1 MLLAGCTANEQAGK
15 GSSSNQGEKK
25 VLTLNNENEPTSFDP
40 PIGFNNVSWQGLN
53 NLMEGL
59 TRLNEKHEP
68 SPAMAEKWEISEDGK
83 TYTFHLRDGI
93 KWSNGDPVK
102 ASDFE
107 YAWKRLLD
115 PKTGSSA
122 SFLAYMIEGGEAF
135 NSGKGNKE
143 DVKVSAVNDKTL
155 KVTLAYPQKSFL
167 NMTANPAFFL
177 SMNR

>member
-1 MLLAGCTANEQAGK
+1 
-15 GSSSNQGEKK
+15 
-25 VLTLNNENEPTSFDP
+25 
-40 PIGFNNVSWQGLN
+40 
-53 NLMEGL
+53 
-59 TRLNEKHEP
+59 RLNEKHEP
-68 SPAMAEKWEISEDGK
+68 FPAMAEKWEISEDGK

-135 NSGKGNKE
+135 NSGKGK
-143 DVKVSAVNDKTL
+143 
-155 KVTLAYPQKSFL
+155 
-167 NMTANPAFFL
+167 
-177 SMNR
+177 